1 MLRTL
6 CYDSMYPSS
15 GVLGIFSFPTRK
27 FLDVKGTQ
35 GVILGFFGGWVGYFG
50 GRVVVDGSAKRG
62 IWRLW
67 RVCARCV
74 MSLMVSLCFNW
85 KVRRSW
91 RASMPGMTVPVSVMA
106 GFFLRFIFLWPRRN
120 C

>member
-1 MLRTL
+1 M
-6 CYDSMYPSS
+6 
-15 GVLGIFSFPTRK
+15 
-27 FLDVKGTQ
+27 
-35 GVILGFFGGWVGYFG
+35 
-50 GRVVVDGSAKRG
+50 VVDGSAKRG

-91 RASMPGMTVPVSVMA
+91 RASMPGMTVSVMA
-106 GFFLRFIFLWPRRN
+106 GLVGVIVLGVQVLVVSGFLLLRFIFLWPRRN

>member
-1 MLRTL
+1 M
-6 CYDSMYPSS
+6 
-15 GVLGIFSFPTRK
+15 
-27 FLDVKGTQ
+27 
-35 GVILGFFGGWVGYFG
+35 
-50 GRVVVDGSAKRG
+50 VVDGSAKRG

-91 RASMPGMTVPVSVMA
+91 RASMPGMTVSVMA
-106 GFFLRFIFLWPRRN
+106 GLVGVVLGFQVTWPAVPTGRATLRPVSGFFLRFVFLWPRRN